1 MSTKAPFSASSLS
14 FLQAGGVNPL
24 SLWEPVDVVPSP
36 EQTLLGAF
44 SAEVWPDATLNAD
57 YRPLPGGELPWREWL
72 AEVRPDVNQPLMA
85 PEQVKLWE
93 WIDSLTPGE
102 RPLPFLGVWPRG
114 YGKTTTARLAMARTC
129 VKLSR
134 RFGLYVCATQV
145 TANNHIISIRSQFER
160 LGIKRAENDYGVSVG
175 WSAQRLTTENGFT
188 LVALGLDQSNIRGLN
203 LHDLRPDLIVLDDID
218 DLNDT
223 AEAATKKL
231 SIIVSTVIPAGST
244 DRAVLFVQNEIHANS
259 VMAQMVSGEA
269 GALRNRILSKT
280 VAIEGLVIG
289 RKPNPEPG
297 GIDLLTIEAGTS
309 TWPGKS
315 LAQWEA
321 DLNESTEDAFLRECQ
336 GKLGAGGLFFSGFQ
350 KQKLDTKT
358 GELID
363 WHVCD
368 MPQVQPWDVFH
379 AGHDYG
385 TTAAACTLFALAD
398 QWGVFTVVGEVYG
411 ADRTSKQQALHALL
425 WLSRVGLVS
434 TPPAVLDSAVPGG
447 VRATDTDKHEQRLQ
461 FATRHDGTKRLKLIA
476 FDYANTFTP
485 QAGSGGAIGRMIG
498 EYPAEVWHRYGLPV
512 VAADKDIIAGFRN
525 MRDALNETV
534 TLPAHHP
541 THPGQTVPRVRI
553 ARGAAPMFQ
562 AYLESA
568 LTDPKDERKAEAR
581 AKLEHAGDAGRYL
594 LMTRPRT
601 ATPPP
606 DPSKLPISDP
616 RRWPEALRPN
626 VPDEQYQ
633 ID

>member
-1 MSTKAPFSASSLS
+1 MSTKAPFNVSSLS

-24 SLWEPVDVVPSP
+24 SLWEPIDTVVTPEHALLSP
-36 EQTLLGAF
+36 FASEEWPTDTIGSASYAMPGADL
-44 SAEVWPDATLNAD
+44 S
-57 YRPLPGGELPWREWL
+57 WREWL
-72 AEVRPDVNQPLMA
+72 SGVRPDINQPLMA
-85 PEQVKLWE
+85 PEHVRLWE
-93 WIDSLTPGE
+93 WIESLTPGE

-160 LGIKRAENDYGVSVG
+160 LGIERDTNDYGVSLG
-175 WSAQRLTTENGFT
+175 WSAERLTTKNGFT

-259 VMAQMVSGEA
+259 VMASMVSGEA

-280 VAIEGLVIG
+280 VAVEGLVLG

-297 GIDLLTIEAGTS
+297 GIDLLTIEQGTS

-336 GKLGAGGLFFSGFQ
+336 GKLGAGGLFFSSFQ
-350 KQKLDTKT
+350 KQRLDPKT

-368 MPQVQPWDVFH
+368 MPQVAPWDVFH

-385 TTAAACTLFALAD
+385 TTAAACTLFALSD

-411 ADRTSKQQALHALL
+411 ADRTSKQQALHSAL
-425 WLSRVGLVS
+425 WLSRAGLCS
-434 TPPAVLDSAVPGG
+434 APPAVLDTSVPGG
-447 VRATDTDKHEQRLQ
+447 VRPTDADKQEQRLQ
-461 FATRHDGTKRLKLIA
+461 FATNHAGERRLKLIA

-485 QAGSGGAIGRMIG
+485 LNGGGGAIARMVG
-498 EYPAEVWHRYGLPV
+498 EYPAEVWHRYGLPI

-525 MRDALNETV
+525 MRDALTETV
-534 TLPAHHP
+534 TLPRNHP
-541 THPGQTVPRVRI
+541 TEPGQSVPRFRI

-562 AYLESA
+562 AYLETA
-568 LTDPKDERKAEAR
+568 LTDPTDERKAQAR

-594 LMTRPRT
+594 LMTRPRN

-606 DPSKLPISDP
+606 PESERLPWQLESD
-616 RRWPEALRPN
+616 EA
-626 VPDEQYQ
+626 EQYQ
-633 ID
+633 QIR